1 MEDKKD
7 LVKLVSSRYL
17 KSVIIRRD
25 WIRYRKLSCNFRE
38 LRSSKERVK
47 KFRFW
52 LFLVDLSQK
61 QEDKS
66 DLSQFLD

>member
-17 KSVIIRRD
+17 KSVIIRRG
-25 WIRYRKLSCNFRE
+25 WIRYRNLSCNFRE

-47 KFRFW
+47 KIQI
-52 LFLVDLSQK
+52 LVIFS
-61 QEDKS
+61 
-66 DLSQFLD
+66 

>member
-25 WIRYRKLSCNFRE
+25 WIRYRNLSCNFRE